1 MTTLSPSLGLG
12 LAAMLVAACTASGAC
27 AAATAAEPPR
37 PGPFSA
43 RYEVV
48 WKGVNVGTASLELTV
63 DATGRYTY
71 VSRNNARGLAR
82 MAFPGEIT
90 QVSQFTF
97 EAGTVRPATYRA
109 DDGTDKEER
118 DVSLSFDWTARRVRG
133 TAEKR
138 PVDVELRPGAQDGMS
153 VQIALINELLQG
165 RSPAGFWLIDK
176 DELKQYDYVAEGTAR
191 IKTTLGEL
199 DTVIYSSRRPG
210 SNRLTRVWYAPTL
223 GYMPVQAERVRA
235 DRIEWSMRVTRASR
249 KPD

>member
-1 MTTLSPSLGLG
+1 MTH
-12 LAAMLVAACTASGAC
+12 AMLSLTATLIATC
-27 AAATAAEPPR
+27 ATLWPREAAASETAAR
-37 PGPFSA
+37 LTPFA
-43 RYEVV
+43 TRYEVV
-48 WKGVNVGTASLELTV
+48 WKGVHVGTASLELTI
-63 DATGRYTY
+63 DSAGRYTY

-90 QVSQFTF
+90 QISQFTL
-97 EAGTVRPATYRA
+97 EGGAVRPASYRA
-109 DDGTDKEER
+109 DDGTEKQER
-118 DVSLSFDWTARRVRG
+118 DVSLSFDWAAQRVRG

-138 PVDVELRPGAQDGMS
+138 PVDVALRPGAQDGMS

-176 DELKQYDYVAEGTAR
+176 DELKEYEYVAEGKAR

-249 KPD
+249 KTD